1 MPAGRNSTL
10 CGLYLNFASARSC
23 IDGVKSIGIRAND
36 ISVALPDGSIMS
48 AVPIPSDPRRIEAA
62 VRNRSGA
69 AASAYPGYS
78 ARVAPLAS
86 ALTKALLTLGIPVY
100 DSERLESK
108 IRNGGIL
115 VSVRCNDSV
124 IEQVRQI
131 LIQTGAQDVSVA
143 RDARIEPERCAVPGQ
158 EPYVSPSV
166 NECQQRSAHA

>member
-10 CGLYLNFASARSC
+10 CGLYLNFASVRNC
-23 IDGVKSIGIRAND
+23 VEGVRSIGVRTND

-48 AVPIPSDPRRIEAA
+48 ATPIPSDPQRVEAV
-62 VRNRSGA
+62 VRNRSGVS
-69 AASAYPGYS
+69 ASACPGRA

-86 ALTKALLTLGIPVY
+86 ALTKTLLTLGVPVY

-124 IEQVRQI
+124 IEQARQI
-131 LIQTGAQDVSVA
+131 LIHTGAQDVSIA
-143 RDARIEPERCAVPGQ
+143 RDAKIEPERCSVPRK
-158 EPYVSPSV
+158 ETYASPSV
-166 NECQQRSAHA
+166 NEWQQRGAHA